1 MNREQK
7 EKIIEGLN
15 ILIEDELKKFEEY
28 TKNNSPSPDDNY
40 CQVLDNAIELIR
52 IAERL
57 DYFPKS
63 DLKKLFEKYNSIERK
78 YALKGSGF
86 ISNII

>member
-1 MNREQK
+1 MNKEQK
-7 EKIIEGLN
+7 EKIIEGLT

-28 TKNNSPSPDDNY
+28 TKNHRPSSNDNY
-40 CQVLDNAIELIR
+40 CQILD
-52 IAERL
+52 

-63 DLKKLFEKYNSIERK
+63 NLKKLFEKYNCIERK